1 MITLHQASIT
11 GDCKA
16 SSHAPGMKSNFPEHM
31 KSMQCVLP
39 YDKRSFDCTQSPK
52 KKVGR

>member
-1 MITLHQASIT
+1 MINLDQIGCNDDHKI
-11 GDCKA
+11 
-16 SSHAPGMKSNFPEHM
+16 SSHAPGMKSNFPEFM